1 LATSNPAGEGLSGA
15 PGASAS
21 LAEIAWAF
29 LKLGTVAFGG
39 PAAHIALME
48 EEFVR
53 RRKWLTHQEFLD
65 RLGAANLIPGPSST
79 EMAIYIGYTK
89 RGWPGLIIA
98 GSCFIIPAAILVT
111 AIAAAYVRYGH
122 LPRVGG
128 VLYGVKPV
136 VVAVIVQA
144 FWKLARSAV
153 KSVWLAA
160 IGVIA
165 AVLCAIE
172 TNNLLVLA
180 LGAGLAVIPI
190 FWRKVKQRG
199 LNALLPAVAGKWK
212 LTAWLLGA
220 GAGAAMVPFSL
231 TRLFLTF
238 LKIGSVLFG
247 SGYVLLAFLR
257 SDFVVRLH
265 WLTEQQLLDSVAV
278 GQVTPGPVF
287 TTATFIGY
295 LLGGVPGAVV
305 ATVAIFLPG
314 FLLVAASGRFIPKIR
329 SSAIAGAMLDGV
341 IVGSLALMGVVTWQL
356 GRAALI
362 DPLTYAIAIASIVL
376 LLWKRVNA
384 VWLIAAAAVA
394 GMLHGV

>member
-1 LATSNPAGEGLSGA
+1 LATSNPAGLNGA
-15 PGASAS
+15 PGAQVS
-21 LAEIAWAF
+21 LAEIAGAF

-53 RRKWLTHQEFLD
+53 RRQWLTHQEFLD

-89 RGWPGLIIA
+89 RGWPGLIVA

-153 KSVWLAA
+153 KSVWLTA
-160 IGVIA
+160 IGLMA

-172 TNNLLVLA
+172 VNNLLVLVLAAA
-180 LGAGLAVIPI
+180 LAAIPI
-190 FWRKVKQRG
+190 FWSTVRQRG
-199 LNALLPAVAGKWK
+199 LAALLPAGAVKWK
-212 LTAWLLGA
+212 LTAWLVGA
-220 GAGAAMVPFSL
+220 GAGAAVVPFSMS
-231 TRLFLTF
+231 RLFLTF

-295 LLGGVPGAVV
+295 LLGGVPGAAV

-341 IVGSLALMGVVTWQL
+341 IVGSLALIGVVTWQL

-362 DPLTYAIAIASIVL
+362 DPLTYAIAIASVVL